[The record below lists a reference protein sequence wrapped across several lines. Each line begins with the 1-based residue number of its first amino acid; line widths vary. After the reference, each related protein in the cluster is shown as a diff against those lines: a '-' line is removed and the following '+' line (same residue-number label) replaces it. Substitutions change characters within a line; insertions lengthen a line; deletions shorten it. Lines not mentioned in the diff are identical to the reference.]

1 MKKSAVFLDRD
12 GVINRN
18 DRGPVNSPSELVLYP
33 KAAEA
38 IRALKQAGFPLF
50 VVTNQGGVGLGYL
63 SKEELEEIHRYLIAE
78 VESAGGAIDDI
89 VACIHDPSAGCDCR
103 KPKPGMIFALAE
115 KYGLDLKTS
124 YMVGDRDTDI
134 QAGRAA
140 GTKTVF
146 VGATDR
152 APKEAD
158 YVAPDLWTAAQWILD
173 QRATKS

>member
-63 SKEELEEIHRYLIAE
+63 SR
-78 VESAGGAIDDI
+78 
-89 VACIHDPSAGCDCR
+89 R
-103 KPKPGMIFALAE
+103 N
-115 KYGLDLKTS
+115 
-124 YMVGDRDTDI
+124 
-134 QAGRAA
+134 
-140 GTKTVF
+140 
-146 VGATDR
+146 
-152 APKEAD
+152 
-158 YVAPDLWTAAQWILD
+158 
-173 QRATKS
+173 